1 MLPSLDVV
9 AVSQAPFPQI
19 FEDIYVFLQIFEEL
33 LFKSSKMCFFKSSKP
48 IATSSLQ
55 SSIFKEAYICASIG
69 NTSQDYNSRPGAPLS
84 ILSLSLF
91 IRNY

>member
-19 FEDIYVFLQIFEEL
+19 IEDIYLFLQIFEEL
-33 LFKSSKMCFFKSSKP
+33 FSKSSEMCFFKSSKP

-55 SSIFKEAYICASIG
+55 SSRHEA
-69 NTSQDYNSRPGAPLS
+69 NTEQLRSNHEAKREQLTPPANGKNSAQHPLC
-84 ILSLSLF
+84 
-91 IRNY
+91 